1 MQPAPDELDLR
12 ALRLLVKQGR
22 MTWAELAQHL
32 ELSGPA
38 TAERVR
44 RLEDRGYISGY
55 GALLDRNALGF
66 GMTAFVGVDLTSS
79 LHRASFVERMQQL
92 PEVLECHHVTG
103 DHDYLLKIAC
113 RSPLHIDQVLNDS
126 IKQNGEV
133 ARTRTVIVLGS
144 PKESLFVPPDVVTN
158 TP

>member
-55 GALLDRNALGF
+55 GALLDRGALGY
-66 GMTAFVGVDLTSS
+66 GLTAFVGVDLASAS
-79 LHRASFVERMQQL
+79 HRAAFLERIEQL

-113 RSPLHIDQVLNDS
+113 RSPLHIDQFLNES

-133 ARTRTVIVLGS
+133 AKTRTVIVLGS
-144 PKESLFVPPDVVTN
+144 PKESLFVPPDVGA
-158 TP
+158 

>member
-1 MQPAPDELDLR
+1 MYPLPDELDMR
-12 ALRLLVKQGR
+12 ALRLLVRQGR

-44 RLEDRGYISGY
+44 RLEERGYISGY
-55 GALLDRNALGF
+55 GALLDRNALGY
-66 GMTAFVGVDLTSS
+66 GLTAFVGVDLVSASHRTSF
-79 LHRASFVERMQQL
+79 LARINEL

-113 RSPLHIDQVLNDS
+113 RSPLHIDHFLNEQ
-126 IKQNGEV
+126 IKQNNEV
-133 ARTRTVIVLGS
+133 SRTRTLIVLGS
-144 PKESLFVPPDVVTN
+144 PKESLFIPPN
-158 TP
+158 TGE